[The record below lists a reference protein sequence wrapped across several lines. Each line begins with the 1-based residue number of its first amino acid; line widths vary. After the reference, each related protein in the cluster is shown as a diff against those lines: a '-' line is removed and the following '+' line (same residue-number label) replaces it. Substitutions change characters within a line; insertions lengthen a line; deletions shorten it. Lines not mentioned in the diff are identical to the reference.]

1 MASGELALAQR
12 QAALA
17 LLEPREG
24 LEASA
29 AAESMLGN
37 VLYGQGDMGAAE
49 SHYRASSALYEA
61 LQDTPMVAYLLA
73 AIGRTLLSRGQYR
86 EAVDSLYGAVTRLPT
101 IKPCRRSWGRH
112 SSLLRWL
119 AETPSPR
126 ALTRR

>member
-1 MASGELALAQR
+1 MASGELALARR

-17 LLEPREG
+17 LQEPSGRD
-24 LEASA
+24 LRPAA

-49 SHYRASSALYEA
+49 SHYRASSALYET

-86 EAVDSLYGAVTRLPT
+86 EAVDSIYGAVSRLPNDQAVQAQL
-101 IKPCRRSWGRH
+101 GQ
-112 SSLLRWL
+112 
-119 AETPSPR
+119 
-126 ALTRR
+126 ALELIEMAG